1 MQCIET
7 VIYSFLVND
16 SAHGAVT
23 PQRGIRQ
30 GDHLSP
36 YIFII
41 CGEVLSGLCRAG
53 QRSGE
58 LTGVKIGH
66 HCPRINHL
74 LFADDTIFFTKA
86 TTGSCESFALILRD
100 YEKASGQRINA
111 AKLSISFSS
120 RTPQKTRSR
129 VKLILGIDKEGGVG
143 KYRSLPEL
151 FTRRKRDLFSSI
163 VDRIRLRA
171 ASWSTCR
178 LSPARK
184 LTMLKSVLSA
194 IPTYTMSCFPL
205 PIGLCKQIQSV
216 LTRFWWDADPSV
228 RKLCWVAWDS
238 LTQHKSDGGLGFR
251 DILDFNTAM
260 LAKNA

>member
-1 MQCIET
+1 M
-7 VIYSFLVND
+7 
-16 SAHGAVT
+16 
-23 PQRGIRQ
+23 
-30 GDHLSP
+30 
-36 YIFII
+36 
-41 CGEVLSGLCRAG
+41 
-53 QRSGE
+53 
-58 LTGVKIGH
+58 
-66 HCPRINHL
+66 
-74 LFADDTIFFTKA
+74 FFTMA
-86 TTGSCESFALILRD
+86 TTGSCESLALILRD

-111 AKLSISFSS
+111 AKSSISFSS
-120 RTPQKTRSR
+120 RTPQETRSR

-143 KYRSLPEL
+143 KYLGLPEL
-151 FTRRKRDLFSSI
+151 FSRRKRDLFSSI

-171 ASWSTCR
+171 ASWSTRR
-178 LSPARK
+178 LSPAKK
-184 LTMLKSVLSA
+184 LTMLKFVLSA